1 MDMTHLV
8 LHFCSHSG
16 SLKHCPRS
24 VVLRTRL
31 QLLLGEGRGKG
42 CGTATQEAS
51 RRERKRD
58 TWTHQISQ

>member
-1 MDMTHLV
+1 MTHLV

-31 QLLLGEGRGKG
+31 QLLLGEGWGKG
-42 CGTATQEAS
+42 LGTATQEHS

-58 TWTHQISQ
+58 TWPHQISQ